1 MKEFINTDRYG
12 KFYYDKILFEAPY
25 PIIFSCK
32 NEYGEIFIGV
42 CCQYNEQAHRWL
54 LGKTEPTNI
63 VRVLRD
69 EMTIRQLL
77 TEYCSKRMSVAYMNG
92 AYVMDYHSDDWE
104 KDSIYL
110 PKKDSYMWAEPGEF
124 DEEIEYFLSIKNNL
138 NYEPDS
144 YINILEKNEVIYKDK
159 VSIAGEG
166 LQVRYAEE
174 LTIPSEIVNTLNVY
188 GNKQEE
194 YNFSISLSGYFT
206 IDTTENLEDKFI
218 QDLVNRNAVAILMP
232 YLRSELTL
240 LTAQPEMEGVVLPP
254 FNINKMLEQAE

>member
-1 MKEFINTDRYG
+1 MRYSLLL
-12 KFYYDKILFEAPY
+12 KIKDDKILFEAQY

-69 EMTIRQLL
+69 EITIRQLL

-144 YINILEKNEVIYKDK
+144 YIKILEKNEVIYKDK
-159 VSIAGEG
+159 VSIADEG

-174 LTIPSEIVNTLNVY
+174 LTIPSEIVNTLNVFGILDNHMLISTHDLQY
-188 GNKQEE
+188 GQKDI
-194 YNFSISLSGYFT
+194 FKT
-206 IDTTENLEDKFI
+206 IKVD
-218 QDLVNRNAVAILMP
+218 
-232 YLRSELTL
+232 
-240 LTAQPEMEGVVLPP
+240 
-254 FNINKMLEQAE
+254 NINEKISVELNEAINNLVYAA

>member
-12 KFYYDKILFEAPY
+12 KFYYDKILFEAQY

-159 VSIAGEG
+159 VSIADEG

-174 LTIPSEIVNTLNVY
+174 LTIPSEIVNTLNVFGILDNHMLISTHDLQY
-188 GNKQEE
+188 GQKDI
-194 YNFSISLSGYFT
+194 FKT
-206 IDTTENLEDKFI
+206 IKVD
-218 QDLVNRNAVAILMP
+218 
-232 YLRSELTL
+232 
-240 LTAQPEMEGVVLPP
+240 
-254 FNINKMLEQAE
+254 NINEKISVELNETNSNLVYAA

>member
-1 MKEFINTDRYG
+1 MKELINTGRYG
-12 KFYYDKILFEAPY
+12 KLYYDKILFEAQY

-69 EMTIRQLL
+69 EITIRQLL

-124 DEEIEYFLSIKNNL
+124 DEEIGYFLSIKNNL
-138 NYEPDS
+138 DYEPDS

-159 VSIAGEG
+159 VSIEDEG
-166 LQVRYAEE
+166 LQVRFAEE
-174 LTIPSEIVNTLNVY
+174 VTIPSEIVNTLNVFGILDNHMLISTHDLQY
-188 GNKQEE
+188 GQKDI
-194 YNFSISLSGYFT
+194 FKT
-206 IDTTENLEDKFI
+206 IKVD
-218 QDLVNRNAVAILMP
+218 
-232 YLRSELTL
+232 
-240 LTAQPEMEGVVLPP
+240 
-254 FNINKMLEQAE
+254 NINEKISVELNEAINNLVYAA

>member
-12 KFYYDKILFEAPY
+12 KFYYDKILFEAQY

-159 VSIAGEG
+159 VSIADEG

-174 LTIPSEIVNTLNVY
+174 LTIPSEIVNTLNVFGILDNHMLISTHDLQY
-188 GNKQEE
+188 GQKDI
-194 YNFSISLSGYFT
+194 FKT
-206 IDTTENLEDKFI
+206 IKVD
-218 QDLVNRNAVAILMP
+218 
-232 YLRSELTL
+232 
-240 LTAQPEMEGVVLPP
+240 
-254 FNINKMLEQAE
+254 NINEKISVKLNETNSNLVYAA

>member
-12 KFYYDKILFEAPY
+12 KFYYDKILFEAQY

-110 PKKDSYMWAEPGEF
+110 PKKGSYMWAEPGEF

-159 VSIAGEG
+159 VSIADEG

-174 LTIPSEIVNTLNVY
+174 LTIPSEIVNTLNVFGILDNHMLISTHDLQY
-188 GNKQEE
+188 GQKDI
-194 YNFSISLSGYFT
+194 FKT
-206 IDTTENLEDKFI
+206 IKVD
-218 QDLVNRNAVAILMP
+218 
-232 YLRSELTL
+232 
-240 LTAQPEMEGVVLPP
+240 
-254 FNINKMLEQAE
+254 NINEKISVELNETNSNLVYAA

>member
-12 KFYYDKILFEAPY
+12 KFYYDKILFEAQY

-77 TEYCSKRMSVAYMNG
+77 TEYCSKRMSVAYING
-92 AYVMDYHSDDWE
+92 AYVMDYHSDAWE

-124 DEEIEYFLSIKNNL
+124 DEEIGYFLSIKNNL
-138 NYEPDS
+138 DYEPDS

-159 VSIAGEG
+159 VSIEDEG
-166 LQVRYAEE
+166 LQVRFAEE
-174 LTIPSEIVNTLNVY
+174 VTIPSEIVNTLNVFGILDNHMLISTHDLQY
-188 GNKQEE
+188 GQKDI
-194 YNFSISLSGYFT
+194 FKT
-206 IDTTENLEDKFI
+206 IKVD
-218 QDLVNRNAVAILMP
+218 
-232 YLRSELTL
+232 
-240 LTAQPEMEGVVLPP
+240 
-254 FNINKMLEQAE
+254 NINEKISVELNEAINNLVYAA

>member
-12 KFYYDKILFEAPY
+12 KFYYDKILFEAQY

-138 NYEPDS
+138 NYEPGS

-159 VSIAGEG
+159 VSIADEG

-174 LTIPSEIVNTLNVY
+174 LTIPSEIVNTLNVFGILDNHMLISTHDLQY
-188 GNKQEE
+188 GQKDI
-194 YNFSISLSGYFT
+194 FKT
-206 IDTTENLEDKFI
+206 IKVD
-218 QDLVNRNAVAILMP
+218 
-232 YLRSELTL
+232 
-240 LTAQPEMEGVVLPP
+240 
-254 FNINKMLEQAE
+254 NINEKISVKLNETNSNLVYAA

>member
-12 KFYYDKILFEAPY
+12 KFYYDKILFEAQY

-69 EMTIRQLL
+69 EITIRQLL

-144 YINILEKNEVIYKDK
+144 YIKILEKNEVIYKDK
-159 VSIAGEG
+159 VSIADEG

-174 LTIPSEIVNTLNVY
+174 LTIPSEIVNTLNVFGILDNHMLISTHDLQY
-188 GNKQEE
+188 GQKDI
-194 YNFSISLSGYFT
+194 FKT
-206 IDTTENLEDKFI
+206 IKVD
-218 QDLVNRNAVAILMP
+218 
-232 YLRSELTL
+232 
-240 LTAQPEMEGVVLPP
+240 
-254 FNINKMLEQAE
+254 NINEKISVELNEAINNLVYAA

>member
-12 KFYYDKILFEAPY
+12 KFYYDKILFEAQY

-69 EMTIRQLL
+69 EMTIRELL

-159 VSIAGEG
+159 VSIADEG

-174 LTIPSEIVNTLNVY
+174 LTIPSEIVNTLNVFGILDNHMLISTHDLQY
-188 GNKQEE
+188 GQKDI
-194 YNFSISLSGYFT
+194 FKT
-206 IDTTENLEDKFI
+206 IKVD
-218 QDLVNRNAVAILMP
+218 
-232 YLRSELTL
+232 
-240 LTAQPEMEGVVLPP
+240 
-254 FNINKMLEQAE
+254 NINETISVELNETNSNLVYAA

>member
-12 KFYYDKILFEAPY
+12 KFYYDKILFEAQY

-69 EMTIRQLL
+69 EMTIRELL

-159 VSIAGEG
+159 VSIADEG

-174 LTIPSEIVNTLNVY
+174 LTIPSEIVNTLNVFGILDNHMIISTHDLQY
-188 GNKQEE
+188 GQKDI
-194 YNFSISLSGYFT
+194 FKT
-206 IDTTENLEDKFI
+206 IKVD
-218 QDLVNRNAVAILMP
+218 
-232 YLRSELTL
+232 
-240 LTAQPEMEGVVLPP
+240 
-254 FNINKMLEQAE
+254 NINETISVELNETNSNLVYAA

>member
-1 MKEFINTDRYG
+1 
-12 KFYYDKILFEAPY
+12 
-25 PIIFSCK
+25 
-32 NEYGEIFIGV
+32 
-42 CCQYNEQAHRWL
+42 
-54 LGKTEPTNI
+54 
-63 VRVLRD
+63 
-69 EMTIRQLL
+69 MTIRELL

-159 VSIAGEG
+159 VSIADEG

-174 LTIPSEIVNTLNVY
+174 LTIPSEIVNTLNVFGILDNHMIISTHDLQY
-188 GNKQEE
+188 GQKDI
-194 YNFSISLSGYFT
+194 FKT
-206 IDTTENLEDKFI
+206 IKVD
-218 QDLVNRNAVAILMP
+218 
-232 YLRSELTL
+232 
-240 LTAQPEMEGVVLPP
+240 
-254 FNINKMLEQAE
+254 NINETISVELNETNSNLVYAA

>member
-12 KFYYDKILFEAPY
+12 KFYYDKILFEAQY

-69 EMTIRQLL
+69 EMTIRDLL

-159 VSIAGEG
+159 VSIADEG

-174 LTIPSEIVNTLNVY
+174 LTIPSEIVNTLNVFGILDNHMLISTRDLQY
-188 GNKQEE
+188 GQKDI
-194 YNFSISLSGYFT
+194 FKT
-206 IDTTENLEDKFI
+206 IKVD
-218 QDLVNRNAVAILMP
+218 
-232 YLRSELTL
+232 
-240 LTAQPEMEGVVLPP
+240 
-254 FNINKMLEQAE
+254 NINEKISVKLNETNSNLVYAA

>member
-12 KFYYDKILFEAPY
+12 KFYYDKILFEAQY

-159 VSIAGEG
+159 VSIVDEG

-174 LTIPSEIVNTLNVY
+174 LTIPSEIVNTLNVFGILDNHMLISTHDLQY
-188 GNKQEE
+188 GQKDI
-194 YNFSISLSGYFT
+194 FKT
-206 IDTTENLEDKFI
+206 IKVD
-218 QDLVNRNAVAILMP
+218 
-232 YLRSELTL
+232 
-240 LTAQPEMEGVVLPP
+240 
-254 FNINKMLEQAE
+254 NINEKISVKLNETNSNLVYAA

>member
-12 KFYYDKILFEAPY
+12 KFYYDKILFEAQY

-69 EMTIRQLL
+69 EMAIRQLL

-138 NYEPDS
+138 NYEPGS

-159 VSIAGEG
+159 VSIADEG

-174 LTIPSEIVNTLNVY
+174 LTIPSEIVNTLNVFGILDNHMLISTHDLQY
-188 GNKQEE
+188 GQKDI
-194 YNFSISLSGYFT
+194 FKT
-206 IDTTENLEDKFI
+206 IKVD
-218 QDLVNRNAVAILMP
+218 
-232 YLRSELTL
+232 
-240 LTAQPEMEGVVLPP
+240 
-254 FNINKMLEQAE
+254 NINEKISVELNETNSNLVYAA

>member
-12 KFYYDKILFEAPY
+12 KFYYDKILFEAQY

-77 TEYCSKRMSVAYMNG
+77 TEYCSKRMSVAYING

-124 DEEIEYFLSIKNNL
+124 DEEIGYFLSIKNNL
-138 NYEPDS
+138 DYEPDS

-159 VSIAGEG
+159 VSIEDEG
-166 LQVRYAEE
+166 LQVRFAEE
-174 LTIPSEIVNTLNVY
+174 VTIPSEIVNTLNVFGILDNHMLISTHDLQY
-188 GNKQEE
+188 GQKDI
-194 YNFSISLSGYFT
+194 FKT
-206 IDTTENLEDKFI
+206 IKVD
-218 QDLVNRNAVAILMP
+218 
-232 YLRSELTL
+232 
-240 LTAQPEMEGVVLPP
+240 
-254 FNINKMLEQAE
+254 NINEKISVELNEAINNLVYAA

>member
-12 KFYYDKILFEAPY
+12 KLYYDKILFEAHY

-54 LGKTEPTNI
+54 LGKTEPVNI
-63 VRVLRD
+63 VSVLRD
-69 EMTIRQLL
+69 EITIRQLL
-77 TEYCSKRMSVAYMNG
+77 TEYCSKRMSVVNING
-92 AYVMDYHSDDWE
+92 EYVTEYYNDDWE

-159 VSIAGEG
+159 VSIADEG

-174 LTIPSEIVNTLNVY
+174 LTIPSEIVNTLNVFGILDNHMLISTHDLQY
-188 GNKQEE
+188 GQKDI
-194 YNFSISLSGYFT
+194 FKT
-206 IDTTENLEDKFI
+206 IKVD
-218 QDLVNRNAVAILMP
+218 
-232 YLRSELTL
+232 
-240 LTAQPEMEGVVLPP
+240 
-254 FNINKMLEQAE
+254 NINEKISVKLNETNSNLVYAA

>member
-12 KFYYDKILFEAPY
+12 KLYYDKILFEAHY

-69 EMTIRQLL
+69 EMTIRELL

-159 VSIAGEG
+159 VSIADEG

-174 LTIPSEIVNTLNVY
+174 LTIPSEIVNTLNVFGILDNHMLISTHDLQY
-188 GNKQEE
+188 GQKDI
-194 YNFSISLSGYFT
+194 FKT
-206 IDTTENLEDKFI
+206 IKVD
-218 QDLVNRNAVAILMP
+218 
-232 YLRSELTL
+232 
-240 LTAQPEMEGVVLPP
+240 
-254 FNINKMLEQAE
+254 NINETISVELNETNSNLVYAA

>member
-12 KFYYDKILFEAPY
+12 KFYYDKILFEAQY

-159 VSIAGEG
+159 VSIADEG
-166 LQVRYAEE
+166 LQVRYVEE
-174 LTIPSEIVNTLNVY
+174 LTIPSEIVNTLNVFGILDNHMLISTHDLQY
-188 GNKQEE
+188 GQKDI
-194 YNFSISLSGYFT
+194 FKT
-206 IDTTENLEDKFI
+206 IKVD
-218 QDLVNRNAVAILMP
+218 
-232 YLRSELTL
+232 
-240 LTAQPEMEGVVLPP
+240 
-254 FNINKMLEQAE
+254 NINEKISVELNETNSNLVYAA

>member
-12 KFYYDKILFEAPY
+12 KFYYDKILFEAQY

-69 EMTIRQLL
+69 EITIRQLL

-124 DEEIEYFLSIKNNL
+124 DEEIGYFLSIKNNL
-138 NYEPDS
+138 DYEPDS

-159 VSIAGEG
+159 VSIEDEG
-166 LQVRYAEE
+166 LQVRFAEE
-174 LTIPSEIVNTLNVY
+174 VTIPSEIVNTLNVFGILDNHMLISTHDLQY
-188 GNKQEE
+188 GQKDI
-194 YNFSISLSGYFT
+194 FKT
-206 IDTTENLEDKFI
+206 IKVD
-218 QDLVNRNAVAILMP
+218 
-232 YLRSELTL
+232 
-240 LTAQPEMEGVVLPP
+240 
-254 FNINKMLEQAE
+254 NINEKISVELNEAINNLVYAA

>member
-12 KFYYDKILFEAPY
+12 KFYYDKILFEAQY

-69 EMTIRQLL
+69 EMAIRQLL

-138 NYEPDS
+138 NYEPGS

-159 VSIAGEG
+159 VSIADEG

-174 LTIPSEIVNTLNVY
+174 LTIPSEIVNTLNVFGILDNHMLISTHDLQY
-188 GNKQEE
+188 GQKDI
-194 YNFSISLSGYFT
+194 FKT
-206 IDTTENLEDKFI
+206 IKVD
-218 QDLVNRNAVAILMP
+218 
-232 YLRSELTL
+232 
-240 LTAQPEMEGVVLPP
+240 
-254 FNINKMLEQAE
+254 NINEKISVKLNETNSNLVYAA

>member
-12 KFYYDKILFEAPY
+12 KFYYDKILFEAQY

-159 VSIAGEG
+159 VSIADEG
-166 LQVRYAEE
+166 
-174 LTIPSEIVNTLNVY
+174 
-188 GNKQEE
+188 
-194 YNFSISLSGYFT
+194 
-206 IDTTENLEDKFI
+206 
-218 QDLVNRNAVAILMP
+218 
-232 YLRSELTL
+232 
-240 LTAQPEMEGVVLPP
+240 
-254 FNINKMLEQAE
+254 

>member
-12 KFYYDKILFEAPY
+12 KFYYDKILFEAQY

-159 VSIAGEG
+159 VSIVDEG

-174 LTIPSEIVNTLNVY
+174 LTIPSEIVNTLNVFGILDNHMLISTHDLQY
-188 GNKQEE
+188 GQKDI
-194 YNFSISLSGYFT
+194 FKT
-206 IDTTENLEDKFI
+206 IKVD
-218 QDLVNRNAVAILMP
+218 
-232 YLRSELTL
+232 
-240 LTAQPEMEGVVLPP
+240 
-254 FNINKMLEQAE
+254 NINEKISVELNETNSNLVYAA

>member
-12 KFYYDKILFEAPY
+12 KFYYDKILFEAQY

-138 NYEPDS
+138 DYEPDS

-159 VSIAGEG
+159 VSIEDEG
-166 LQVRYAEE
+166 LQVRFAEE
-174 LTIPSEIVNTLNVY
+174 VTIPSEIINTLNVFGILDNHMLISTHDLQY
-188 GNKQEE
+188 GQKDI
-194 YNFSISLSGYFT
+194 FKT
-206 IDTTENLEDKFI
+206 IKVD
-218 QDLVNRNAVAILMP
+218 
-232 YLRSELTL
+232 
-240 LTAQPEMEGVVLPP
+240 
-254 FNINKMLEQAE
+254 NINEKISVELNEAINNLVYAA

>member
-1 MKEFINTDRYG
+1 MKEFINTGRYG
-12 KFYYDKILFEAPY
+12 KLYYDKILFEAQY

-69 EMTIRQLL
+69 EITIRQLL
-77 TEYCSKRMSVAYMNG
+77 IEYCSKRMSVAYMNG

-124 DEEIEYFLSIKNNL
+124 DEEIDYFLSIKNNL

-144 YINILEKNEVIYKDK
+144 YINILEKNEVIYKEK
-159 VSIAGEG
+159 VSIEDEG
-166 LQVRYAEE
+166 LQVRFAEE
-174 LTIPSEIVNTLNVY
+174 VTIPSEIVNTLNVFGILDNHMLISTHDLQY
-188 GNKQEE
+188 GQKDI
-194 YNFSISLSGYFT
+194 FKT
-206 IDTTENLEDKFI
+206 IKVD
-218 QDLVNRNAVAILMP
+218 
-232 YLRSELTL
+232 
-240 LTAQPEMEGVVLPP
+240 
-254 FNINKMLEQAE
+254 NINEKISVKLNEAINNLVYAA